1 MFDDHVVYSLQV
13 HDQVL
18 QDLELRFF
26 AVQQQQF
33 APHFFF
39 YFRFF
44 AQKEL
49 EMCNLDVKV
58 FGEALFSVG
67 VIAQHFVVAHVL
79 DFVGLH

>member
-1 MFDDHVVYSLQV
+1 MFDDHIVYFLQV

-18 QDLELRFF
+18 EYLELSLF
-26 AVQQQQF
+26 ALQQQKF
-33 APHFFF
+33 APDFFF

-44 AQKEL
+44 AHKVF
-49 EMCNLDVKV
+49 EMFDFNVKV